1 MDGVCC
7 RWLDMCCGAGNPLAD
22 TGVEAMVGMATTTP
36 ALKELFFARCV
47 CSGVT
52 IIGCRCIK
60 LMCVTSDCG
69 ITRKVQSV
77 WRRG

>member
-36 ALKELFFARCV
+36 ALKELFLRGACV
-47 CSGVT
+47 AALLSLV
-52 IIGCRCIK
+52 
-60 LMCVTSDCG
+60 VD
-69 ITRKVQSV
+69 V
-77 WRRG
+77 